1 MAAGHGRI
9 IEGYVMPGRFVRGVV
24 CTLAVCFTAAYAQA
38 ADAVRGVTATEVVIG
53 TITDLS
59 GVTAVQGVNNSDAIR
74 MAFDEANAKGGVNGR
89 KIKYIVEDNQYTVP
103 RSVQAMNKLL
113 NSDEVF
119 ATLDDGGTPMN
130 DANMPAQFAKN
141 VPNLFPLTAARSMYE
156 PYNRLKFA
164 QFASYYDQMRSAVK
178 YFAEKRGRKAFCVMY
193 QDSDFGK
200 DVLAG
205 VVAQTA
211 AMNMKVIATTAHKP
225 TDTDFNAAVSKL
237 HDAGC
242 DAVML
247 GTIVRDTNIIIQ
259 TARKMNWNVDLVGQ
273 FAAYDTA
280 VATLPGGA
288 TEGFFCMTPALYA
301 YPDDPRPAVQDFAK
315 RYKAK
320 FGRDP
325 NFHGEVGYTAAQLVL
340 LALDRAGKDLTV
352 DSFIKAM
359 ESIHDYKDI
368 FGSELSFGPDQ
379 HHGSTKSFLTI
390 VKDGRWVPVE
400 EAALAY

>member
-1 MAAGHGRI
+1 
-9 IEGYVMPGRFVRGVV
+9 MPSRKIWGAV
-24 CTLAVCFTAAYAQA
+24 TALAVGLTWTANARA
-38 ADAVRGVTATEVVIG
+38 AELRGVTDTEIVIG

-59 GVTAVQGVNNSDAIR
+59 GVTAVQGVNNSDALR
-74 MAFDEANAKGGVNGR
+74 MAFDEANAKGGIHGR

-103 RSVQAMNKLL
+103 RAVQAMNKLL
-113 NSDEVF
+113 NNDNVF
-119 ATLDDGGTPMN
+119 FTIADGGTPMN
-130 DANMPAQFAKN
+130 DANMPVQFAKN
-141 VPNLFPLTAARSMYE
+141 VPNVLPLTAARSMYE

-164 QFASYYDQMRSAVK
+164 QFASYYDEMRSAVK

-205 VVAQTA
+205 VVAQTEAMGMKIA
-211 AMNMKVIATTAHKP
+211 ATSAHRP
-225 TDTDFNAAVSKL
+225 TDTDFNGAVSKL

-247 GTIVRDTNIIIQ
+247 GTIVRDTNIIVQ
-259 TARKMNWNVDLVGQ
+259 TARKMNWKADFVGQ

-280 VATLPGGA
+280 VAGLPGGA

-301 YPDDPRPAVQDFAK
+301 YPDDPRPAVQDFAR
-315 RYKAK
+315 RYKARY
-320 FGRDP
+320 GRDP
-325 NFHGEVGYTAAQLVL
+325 NFHGEVGYTAGQIAL

-352 DSFIKAM
+352 DSFIKGM
-359 ESIHDYKDI
+359 ESIHGYKDI

-379 HHGSTKSFLTI
+379 HHASTRSFLTV
-390 VKDGRWVPVE
+390 VKNGRWAPVE

>member
-1 MAAGHGRI
+1 MPVKSRWGWLPLLAGSLL
-9 IEGYVMPGRFVRGVV
+9 M
-24 CTLAVCFTAAYAQA
+24 TALIAPATG
-38 ADAVRGVTATEVVIG
+38 AVRGVTDTEIAIG

-59 GVTAVQGVNNSDAIR
+59 GVTAVQGVNNSDAVR
-74 MAFDEANAKGGVNGR
+74 MAFEEANAKGGVNGR
-89 KIKYIVEDNQYTVP
+89 KIKYIVEDNQYQVP
-103 RSVQAMNKLL
+103 RAVQAMNKLL
-113 NSDEVF
+113 NSDNVF
-119 ATLDDGGTPMN
+119 MTIDNGGTPMN

-141 VPNLFPLTAARSMYE
+141 VPNMFPLTAARSMYE

-178 YFAEKRGRKAFCVMY
+178 YFAEKKGRKKFCVTY

-205 VVAQTA
+205 VVAQTKA
-211 AMNMKVIATTAHKP
+211 LGLKVVETTAHRP
-225 TDTDFNAAVSKL
+225 TDTDFNASMTKL

-259 TARKMNWNVDLVGQ
+259 TARKMNWDVDLVGQ
-273 FAAYDTA
+273 FASYDTA
-280 VATLPGGA
+280 VASLPGGA
-288 TEGFFCMTPALYA
+288 TGGFYCMTPALYA
-301 YPDDPRPAVQDFAK
+301 YPDDPRPAVQEFAK
-315 RYKAK
+315 RYKDRY
-320 FGRDP
+320 GRDP

-340 LALDRAGKDLTV
+340 MGLEKAGRDLTV

-359 ESIHDYKDI
+359 ESINNYKDI

-379 HHGSTKSFLTI
+379 HHGSTRSFLTV
-390 VKDGRWVPVE
+390 VKSGRWVPVE
-400 EAALAY
+400 ESALGY